1 MQNENPKTKIKRQHS
16 PDNIS
21 ENETK
26 DLLAKLPSRLAKR
39 VMDYA
44 IENETT
50 AANVVIEALDT
61 FLRGQQ
67 NRSG

>member
-1 MQNENPKTKIKRQHS
+1 M
-16 PDNIS
+16 
-21 ENETK
+21 K
-26 DLLAKLPSRLAKR
+26 DLLSQLPSRLAKR

-44 IENETT
+44 KENETT
-50 AANVVIEALDT
+50 VANVLIEALDT